1 MLAFEWKAVHRFTPL
16 TVRQVMGL
24 FAYINCDVQTRC
36 SLSMHAFA
44 IHGRD
49 SPQHTFVI
57 LKNVLQKYIGLQHM
71 QILTIG
77 EFIVECDLNA

>member
-1 MLAFEWKAVHRFTPL
+1 
-16 TVRQVMGL
+16 
-24 FAYINCDVQTRC
+24 
-36 SLSMHAFA
+36 MHAFA